1 MNESLLQ
8 AIFDDFREVK
18 RSHIRDAA
26 EDDRDIP
33 MMIFLGEH
41 DSDEE
46 VLAIIVPG
54 AREDACQALAA
65 VMARA
70 FIPYWA
76 AICMDGWVAKE
87 TDVPDEFK
95 HQGGLIE
102 LAALGSDNVKE
113 CLTITAA
120 DHTGTKYADSR
131 TYWYDSDGD
140 IWFDDSDGPG
150 DEMSGPMLDVLLD
163 ITSLW
168 GKTQTEIIEEII
180 KRSPDMN

>member
-1 MNESLLQ
+1 VNESLLH

-18 RSHIRDAA
+18 RAHVRDHDP
-26 EDDRDIP
+26 DDRDIP
-33 MMIFLGEH
+33 MMIFVGEH
-41 DSDEE
+41 EDDEE

-76 AICMDGWVAKE
+76 AICMDGYVAKDV
-87 TDVPDEFK
+87 DVPDEFR
-95 HQGGLIE
+95 HPGGLVE
-102 LAALGSDNVKE
+102 LAAIGSDNVRE

-120 DHTGTKYADSR
+120 DHTGTKYAISQ

-140 IWFDDSDGPG
+140 IWFEDDDAPG

-168 GKTQTEIIEEII
+168 GKTHTEIIEEIM
-180 KRSPDMN
+180 KRSPDRN